1 MVGRHLL
8 NRRFRADDASLL
20 LTCADMVRVVS
31 HVIKV
36 SLGHEEPDDIDH
48 LANRRVRTAAE
59 LVQSEFEAG
68 LYEIARVARERLE
81 MRGGRPKRALGPAEH

>member
-1 MVGRHLL
+1 
-8 NRRFRADDASLL
+8 
-20 LTCADMVRVVS
+20 MVRVVS

-48 LANRRVRTAAE
+48 LANRRVRTAVE
-59 LVQSEFEAG
+59 LVQAEFETG

-81 MRGGRPKRALGPAEH
+81 MRGGRPKLPSDVLNTTLSDEATRCILQRLEAVPDNG